1 MLQFAQRVAPRDAGA
16 ACALGHL
23 FLDRRRPAEAIALWE
38 RAVRLDP
45 GLAIAWRNLGIAYF
59 NVTRQPARARRAY
72 EAARRADPANA
83 RLVYRTGPASGQ
95 RLGESP
101 AQRLRGLD
109 RERALVEQRDDLALE
124 YGALCLQV
132 GRLDA
137 ARAVITGRR
146 FQPWEGGEGLA
157 LALHVRTHLALGRR
171 ALAAGDARGAV
182 AACTEALA
190 VPAHLGEA
198 PVTSCPIPAKSTS
211 GWAAPSPPPGT
222 RPPRAGN
229 GPPPWSLPDGP
240 HALLA
245 GAAPEQAGFAAL
257 ALRHL
262 GRPAAARRLL
272 RALLAHAR
280 AGRRAR
286 DGRLLCHVPPTLL
299 LFDDDLAARRAAA
312 RPGAGSAVPA
322 RTRAHGRRPRAPP
335 RRPAARSQATRSPP
349 ICSLPPSTP

>member
-23 FLDRRRPAEAIALWE
+23 FFDRRRPAEAIALWE

-83 RLVYRTGPASGQ
+83 RLVYERDQLGQ

-146 FQPWEGGEGLA
+146 FQPWEGGEG
-157 LALHVRTHLALGRR
+157 
-171 ALAAGDARGAV
+171 
-182 AACTEALA
+182 
-190 VPAHLGEA
+190 
-198 PVTSCPIPAKSTS
+198 
-211 GWAAPSPPPGT
+211 
-222 RPPRAGN
+222 
-229 GPPPWSLPDGP
+229 
-240 HALLA
+240 
-245 GAAPEQAGFAAL
+245 
-257 ALRHL
+257 
-262 GRPAAARRLL
+262 AAARAAIDAAAPMIQPQPLSMPLPAVTEADPAHVDRLL
-272 RALLAHAR
+272 ALQGPA
-280 AGRRAR
+280 
-286 DGRLLCHVPPTLL
+286 DEVQ
-299 LFDDDLAARRAAA
+299 DL
-312 RPGAGSAVPA
+312 
-322 RTRAHGRRPRAPP
+322 
-335 RRPAARSQATRSPP
+335 
-349 ICSLPPSTP
+349 